1 MCVHIVCGKSVER
14 CLRWVVS
21 HIHVCAVCD
30 VSIFK
35 FHIRGQNVVHQRFT
49 DTLVTVLCKRTP
61 AWCDGTVYSL
71 GPALSIGWSSMQC
84 SFMILS
90 LPTFLPPAL
99 CAYVRT
105 CVCTYV
111 CFVRVRAC
119 CACMLCVCVHVVCV
133 LC

>member
-1 MCVHIVCGKSVER
+1 MLGLGCWHSVCG
-14 CLRWVVS
+14 
-21 HIHVCAVCD
+21 VCATCSFSVD
-30 VSIFK
+30 T
-35 FHIRGQNVVHQRFT
+35 NVVHQSFT

-71 GPALSIGWSSMQC
+71 GPALSIGWSGMQC

-111 CFVRVRAC
+111 CFVRV
-119 CACMLCVCVHVVCV
+119 CACCVCVCFV
-133 LC
+133 LSGL